1 MDNDV
6 KVYLTAVRA
15 NANMSQEEWAAEL
28 SVGKQTVLNWE
39 KGNSKP
45 DFETVKKMSELSG
58 IPLQNICISRD

>member
-6 KVYLTAVRA
+6 KVYLNAVRA

-58 IPLQNICISRD
+58 IPLQNICTSRG